1 MKKFSM
7 FICLLFVSLLN
18 AQQIEKLSIR
28 CIDNTG
34 NISEYTKVM
43 MEMCVK
49 DNEGSKCFSFFSKDD
64 LNKKY
69 AIEINSEIQ
78 IIDFKKNRIIKNQN
92 NVYEEL
98 ECETN
103 HIELIEQNSLSEI
116 NVDLKESYP
125 YEIEINSN
133 NNQNT
138 VHKSKSSIEKKIFH
152 LEENF
157 EKRLKTIDSEI
168 FSNEIVEL
176 KKLKKELK
184 NFVNSNDLLN
194 TSKRLKKIEKI
205 FSDIDKKVNDAYYF
219 FYEKALLNYKNKNY
233 EEAKKNIN
241 LAERYKSDSKDL
253 VMLKA
258 KILELPII
266 NELEKKIYISKK
278 ENNISEELELLI
290 LLSRYKN
297 QIATSQRIKEL
308 KIILK
313 KKKFEKVQISFFEE
327 LNKNNFIRAKELLN
341 KLQKIDPSRDEL
353 DILKD
358 ELSYKKL
365 EYEKN
370 RLYSSFQ
377 RLSKKDKWVDA
388 LQILYQLKKIENN
401 SSDLVNLE
409 KNSKK
414 IIDFQKDFRDYIKN
428 SHRLINEKFRFK
440 VNDDL
445 EKSKE
450 YLSFSSSLKL
460 LHQDLLHEIK
470 IFDVK
475 VPVRLISDNM
485 TNIIIRELG
494 TIGFIKEKIINLHKG
509 KYLFQGSKKGFKD
522 KILDLDLTKSE
533 DIDVPIELE
542 IICDEQI

>member
-1 MKKFSM
+1 MTKFSI

-103 HIELIEQNSLSEI
+103 PIELFKENSLSEK
-116 NVDLKESYP
+116 NVDLKESDLH
-125 YEIEINSN
+125 EIEKNLN

-138 VHKSKSSIEKKIFH
+138 VYDSKSSIGTKIFD

-157 EKRLKTIDSEI
+157 DKRLKTVDSEI

-184 NFVNSNDLLN
+184 NSVNSNDLLSA
-194 TSKRLKKIEKI
+194 SKRLKKIEKI

-266 NELEKKIYISKK
+266 NDLEKKIYISKK
-278 ENNISEELELLI
+278 ENNLSEELELLI
-290 LLSRYKN
+290 LLSRYKSE
-297 QIATSQRIKEL
+297 ITTSQRIKEL

-327 LNKNNFIRAKELLN
+327 VNKNNFIRAKELLN
-341 KLQKIDPSRDEL
+341 KLKKIDPSRDEL
-353 DILKD
+353 DILID
-358 ELSYKKL
+358 ELSDKKL
-365 EYEKN
+365 EFEKN
-370 RLYSSFQ
+370 RLYASFQ
-377 RLSKKDKWVDA
+377 RLSKEDKWIDA
-388 LQILYQLKKIENN
+388 LKILYQLKKIENN
-401 SSDLVNLE
+401 SSDLVNLLN
-409 KNSKK
+409 KSKK

-428 SHRLINEKFRFK
+428 SHRLINEKFRLK
-440 VNDDL
+440 VNEDL

-450 YLSFSSSLKL
+450 YLSLSPSLKL
-460 LHQDLLHEIK
+460 LHQDLLKEIAIFEVK
-470 IFDVK
+470 IPVK
-475 VPVRLISDNM
+475 LISDNM
-485 TNIIIRELG
+485 TDIKIRELG
-494 TIGFIKEKIINLHKG
+494 TIGFLEEKIINLHKG

-522 KILDLDLTKSE
+522 KILDLDLTKIK
-533 DIDVPIELE
+533 DKKVPIELE
-542 IICDEQI
+542 IICNEQI

>member
-1 MKKFSM
+1 MEKFLLSIY
-7 FICLLFVSLLN
+7 FIFVLPLK
-18 AQQIEKLSIR
+18 AQQKEILSIS
-28 CIDNTG
+28 CIDNSES
-34 NISEYTKVM
+34 IIEYTKVM
-43 MEMCVK
+43 EEICVK
-49 DNEGSKCFSFFSKDD
+49 DDEDYACFSFFSKDE

-69 AIEINSEIQ
+69 VIEINSEIQ
-78 IIDFKKNRIIKNQN
+78 IIDFKKKRTIKNQN
-92 NVYEEL
+92 NVYEES

-103 HIELIEQNSLSEI
+103 STESLKQNSLSKKDE
-116 NVDLKESYP
+116 DLKVSDLSK
-125 YEIEINSN
+125 IKVNSN
-133 NNQNT
+133 KNQKI
-138 VHKSKSSIEKKIFH
+138 VQDSKLSIGTIIFD

-157 EKRLKTIDSEI
+157 DKRLKNIDSEI
-168 FSNEIVEL
+168 FRMEILEL

-184 NFVNSNDLLN
+184 NLVNSNDLLN

-205 FSDIDKKVNDAYYF
+205 FSGIDKKVNNSYYF

-241 LAERYKSDSKDL
+241 LAKRYKPDAKDAK
-253 VMLKA
+253 VLKN

-266 NELEKKIYISKK
+266 NELEKNIYISKK
-278 ENNISEELELLI
+278 ENNLSQELELLI
-290 LLSRYKN
+290 SLSGYKTETK
-297 QIATSQRIKEL
+297 ISQRIKEL

-313 KKKFEKVQISFFEE
+313 KEKFEKVQTIFYEE
-327 LNKNNFIRAKELLN
+327 VNKNNFIIAKELLN
-341 KLQKIDPSRDEL
+341 KLKKIDSSRDEL
-353 DILKD
+353 NILTE
-358 ELSYKKL
+358 ELSNKKL
-365 EYEKN
+365 EFERS
-370 RLYSSFQ
+370 RLYLNFQ
-377 RLSKKDKWVDA
+377 KLSEKDKWEEA
-388 LQILYQLKKIENN
+388 LEILYQLKKVENN
-401 SSDLVNLE
+401 SSNLLNLVKKSE
-409 KNSKK
+409 K
-414 IIDFQKDFRDYIKN
+414 IIGFQKDFKEYIKN

-533 DIDVPIELE
+533 DNDVPIELE